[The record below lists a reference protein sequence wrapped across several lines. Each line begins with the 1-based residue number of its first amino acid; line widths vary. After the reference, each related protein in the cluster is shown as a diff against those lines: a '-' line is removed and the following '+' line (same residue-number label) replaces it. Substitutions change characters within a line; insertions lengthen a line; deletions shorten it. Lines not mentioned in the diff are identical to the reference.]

1 MRILAAVDKFRGT
14 VTAAQVASAIGAAC
28 WELGHECIER
38 PIADGGEGTLEALG
52 GANRRSTVTDPL
64 GRSVEVEWRSSRGTA
79 IIEMARA
86 SGLQLVGGKDAN
98 DPIAASTIGTGQL
111 IDSALN
117 EGVER
122 IIVCVGGSA
131 TTDGGLGAVDA
142 ITSPAR
148 LKAVDFVV
156 ACDVRTPFIE
166 AAKQFGP
173 QKGASPAQVEF
184 LTNRLAA
191 LVEVYNERFGVD
203 VSTIEGAGAAGGL
216 AGGLAALGARLQPG
230 FDIVS
235 EELGL
240 EDLVAQSD
248 LVISGEGYL
257 DAESFNGKVV
267 GGMFDLAERVGKPF
281 AVICGNADEDAAR
294 RVRHVNLVQQFGEQN
309 AFTTTAT
316 CIERATR
323 ILIKDY
329 PSNHLAQ

>member
-52 GANRRSTVTDPL
+52 GANRTSTVTDPL
-64 GRSVEVEWRSSRGTA
+64 GRPVEVEWRSSRGTA

-98 DPIAASTIGTGQL
+98 DPITASTIGTGQL
-111 IDSALN
+111 IDTALN
-117 EGVER
+117 EGAER

-131 TTDGGLGAVDA
+131 TTDGGLGAVEA

-156 ACDVRTPFIE
+156 ACDVRTPFID
-166 AAKQFGP
+166 AARQFGP

-184 LTNRLAA
+184 LTNRLVT
-191 LVEVYNERFGVD
+191 LVDVYKERFGVD
-203 VSTIEGAGAAGGL
+203 VSKIEGAGAAGGL

-267 GGMFDLAERVGKPF
+267 GGMFDLAERAGKPF

-294 RVRHVNLVQQFGEQN
+294 HVRHVSLVQQFGELD

-316 CIERATR
+316 CIEQAARM
-323 ILIKDY
+323 LIE
-329 PSNHLAQ
+329 SSR

>member
-1 MRILAAVDKFRGT
+1 MVMRILAAVDKFRGT

-28 WELGHECIER
+28 WELGHECVER
-38 PIADGGEGTLEALG
+38 PVADGGEGTLEALG
-52 GANRRSTVTDPL
+52 GANRKSTVTDPL

-86 SGLQLVGGKDAN
+86 SGLQLVGGKDVN

-111 IDSALN
+111 IDTALN
-117 EGVER
+117 EGAQR

-131 TTDGGLGAVDA
+131 TTDGGLGAVEA

-156 ACDVRTPFIE
+156 ACDVRTPFVE
-166 AAKQFGP
+166 AARQFGP

-191 LVEVYNERFGVD
+191 LVDVYKERFGVD
-203 VSTIEGAGAAGGL
+203 VSVIEGAGAAGGL

-240 EDLVAQSD
+240 EDLVEQCD
-248 LVISGEGYL
+248 LVISGEGFL

-267 GGMFDLAERVGKPF
+267 GGMFDLAERAGKPF
-281 AVICGNADEDAAR
+281 AVICGNVDDDVAG
-294 RVRHVNLVQQFGEQN
+294 RVRHVSLVRRFGEHE

-316 CIERATR
+316 CIEQAAR
-323 ILIKDY
+323 ILIE
-329 PSNHLAQ
+329 SSS

>member
-1 MRILAAVDKFRGT
+1 VIMRILAAVDKFRGT

-52 GANRRSTVTDPL
+52 GANRKSIVTDPL
-64 GRSVEVEWRSSRGTA
+64 GRSVEVEWRSSRGTV

-86 SGLQLVGGKDAN
+86 SGLQLVGGKEAN
-98 DPIAASTIGTGQL
+98 DPITASTIGTGQL
-111 IDSALN
+111 IDTALN
-117 EGVER
+117 EGAHR

-142 ITSPAR
+142 ISSPAR

-156 ACDVRTPFIE
+156 ACDVRTPFVE
-166 AAKQFGP
+166 AARQFGP

-191 LVEVYNERFGVD
+191 LVDVYKERFGVD
-203 VSTIEGAGAAGGL
+203 VSAIEGAGAAGGL

-240 EDLVAQSD
+240 EDLVEQSD

-267 GGMFDLAERVGKPF
+267 GGMFELARRAGKPF
-281 AVICGNADEDAAR
+281 AVICGNVDDDVAS
-294 RVRHVNLVQQFGEQN
+294 RVRHVSLVQQFGEKN

-316 CIERATR
+316 CIEQAARM
-323 ILIKDY
+323 LIE
-329 PSNHLAQ
+329 SSR

>member
-117 EGVER
+117 EGAER

-166 AAKQFGP
+166 AARQFGP

-267 GGMFDLAERVGKPF
+267 GGMFDLAERGGKPF

-316 CIERATR
+316 CIEQAARM
-323 ILIKDY
+323 LIE
-329 PSNHLAQ
+329 SSR